1 MAWPS
6 LHEAW
11 ATGRPSSPY
20 TRAMRVIL
28 SVFLV
33 TLLSLVAAA
42 QTAEKGVFV
51 EDIDKSANAC
61 TDFFAYA
68 NGAWRAA
75 NPIPAEMDRWSRRW
89 KAGEQNKEQL
99 RVLLDDVSKRKDW
112 PKGSIDQQISDFY
125 GGCMDQARIDAAGTK
140 PIQPLLEEIRAVE
153 GAAGLQRVIAKLHD
167 LQMNAPFGITST
179 PDNHNPS
186 NVIAKVYAAG
196 LGLPDRDYYSKPDK
210 RFADA
215 REKYV
220 VHVAKMFEL
229 AGWTKAAAKKASDTV
244 FAMEL
249 RLAAAHLDN
258 TQLRDPLA
266 TDD

>member
-1 MAWPS
+1 M
-6 LHEAW
+6 
-11 ATGRPSSPY
+11 
-20 TRAMRVIL
+20 RALL
-28 SVFLV
+28 SAFLV
-33 TLLSLVAAA
+33 TLLSLAGAA

-51 EDIDKSANAC
+51 EDIDKNANAC

-99 RVLLDDVSKRKDW
+99 RVLLDDVSKKKDW

-140 PIQPLLEEIRAVE
+140 PIQPLLAEIKAVGNRAD
-153 GAAGLQRVIAKLHD
+153 LQGVIAKLHD
-167 LQMNAPFGITST
+167 LQMNAPFGITAT
-179 PDNHNPS
+179 PDNHNPAD
-186 NVIAKVYAAG
+186 VIAKVYAAG

-210 RFADA
+210 RFVDA

-229 AGWTKAAAKKASDTV
+229 AGWTRAAAKKA
-244 FAMEL
+244 
-249 RLAAAHLDN
+249 
-258 TQLRDPLA
+258 A
-266 TDD
+266 TRSSPWRRAWRPRSSTTYSSAIQWPPITRSRWRCCRR